1 MFLILTVLLTNG
13 NTYKK
18 NLDYIGKSFH
28 LDEIIRVELMR
39 KRHKSIYCTSV
50 LFLIFES
57 CLFFWSSNNGFGL
70 FISKASSLNLKSTF
84 F

>member
-1 MFLILTVLLTNG
+1 MSLLLTVLLTHG

-39 KRHKSIYCTSV
+39 KLHKSIYCTSV
-50 LFLIFES
+50 IFLIFEYGQ
-57 CLFFWSSNNGFGL
+57 NNKSYDQL
-70 FISKASSLNLKSTF
+70 SLGNNDYCK
-84 F
+84 